1 MRSFLNI
8 RVLYYEFIAKTTN
21 GFDGGC
27 GADFGKFFAKIG
39 HINFDIIV
47 FGYHFGAPDMCKN
60 IVFLNTFFFGAD
72 EHVEDFG
79 FLFGEWLGIEG
90 AFVDI
95 EGEVGERNGARVAK
109 SWPTGEGVDAGYEFF
124 GFERFGKVIVGT
136 NF

>member
-60 IVFLNTFFFGAD
+60 IVFLNNFFFGAD
-72 EHVEDFG
+72 SFSVSGSELRVRSSTLRVRSAKEMVRVSRRAG
-79 FLFGEWLGIEG
+79 
-90 AFVDI
+90 
-95 EGEVGERNGARVAK
+95 RRARALMRAMSSLVLKGLA
-109 SWPTGEGVDAGYEFF
+109 
-124 GFERFGKVIVGT
+124 R
-136 NF
+136 